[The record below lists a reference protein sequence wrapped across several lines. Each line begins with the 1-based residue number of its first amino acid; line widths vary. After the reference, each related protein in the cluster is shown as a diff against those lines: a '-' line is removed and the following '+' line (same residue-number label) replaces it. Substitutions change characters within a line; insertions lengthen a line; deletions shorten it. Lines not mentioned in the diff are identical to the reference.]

1 MSEVFLEKIWEYL
14 DTVKAE
20 KTNEDEK
27 PQCCE
32 KKYTVDMDGY
42 SVCVSCGVVDET
54 SLYDDNPFGFNSGSG
69 DSMYLHS
76 QPSLLYPKSSLG
88 TVISGNSRMAKVH
101 SWSKMP
107 YSERVV
113 WEVSQELNSK
123 LDGHISQRIITDSIH
138 FYKDVYEKL
147 KARRGKNKKGI
158 IGACVYFCCINNHS
172 FKSVSKLAQLL
183 DLDTKTLNIAI
194 KDLSQVANASG
205 HNVFGITNSK
215 STVSSSDMVS
225 SVCDNVGIDFNVRK
239 KVSKI
244 CAFLDKDALLD
255 GVLPQNIC
263 ASTITFVCRELGVS
277 FDKKK
282 LSKALN
288 TSTQTTEKI
297 CGIIRENKQ
306 YIFSRLI

>member
-1 MSEVFLEKIWEYL
+1 MSEVFLEKIWEYI

-20 KTNEDEK
+20 KTEEIEK
-27 PQCCE
+27 PPCCD

-42 SVCVSCGVVDET
+42 SVCVSCGVVDE
-54 SLYDDNPFGFNSGSG
+54 SALYDDDPFGFNKGNNNT
-69 DSMYLHS
+69 YLHS
-76 QPSLLYPKSSLG
+76 QPSTLYPKSSLG

-101 SWSKMP
+101 SWTKMP
-107 YSERVV
+107 YSERVI

-138 FYKDVYEKL
+138 FYKDVYDKL

-183 DLDTKTLNIAI
+183 DLDTKTLNVAI
-194 KDLSQVANASG
+194 KDLSQLTNAKT
-205 HNVFGITNSK
+205 HNVFGITDGK

-225 SVCDNVGIDFNVRK
+225 SVCDTIGIDFNIRK

-244 CAFLDKDALLD
+244 CSFLDKDALLD

-263 ASTITFVCRELGVS
+263 ASTILFVCRELNAS
-277 FDKKK
+277 LDKKK
-282 LSKALN
+282 LSKTLN
-288 TSTQTTEKI
+288 TSTQTTERI
-297 CGIIRENKQ
+297 YNIIRENKQ